1 MKQDRSKELYNRA
14 QDLMPGGVNSPVR
27 AFKAVGGTPLFFKS
41 GNGSHVYDEDGNEFI
56 DFVGS
61 WGPLILGH
69 AHPAIVSAIHAAAMQ
84 GTTFGAPCKA
94 EIILAEQI
102 RSAIPSMQKLRLV
115 SSGTEAVMSSLR
127 VARGFTGRNHI
138 IKFEGCYHGHVDSLL
153 TAGGSGLATFDLPD
167 SAGVPAYYSHHTISV
182 AYNDIEAL
190 EALPAEVLND
200 TAAIILE
207 PVAANMG
214 LVPPQNGFLDALRD
228 FTQRHGILLIFDEVI
243 TGFRLL
249 YGGVQSLFS
258 IEPDLTILGKI
269 VGGGMPLAAYGG
281 RSDIME
287 KIAPLGPVYQA
298 GTLSGNPVA
307 AAAGSTALK
316 ILKEEKPYPVL
327 EQRTDTLLKP
337 IRELIQLK
345 EYPVSISQMGSMW
358 TIFFRKS
365 IPTNFKEA
373 KETDTKKYSAFFWQ
387 LLEQGIYTAP
397 SQFETNF
404 ISTSHSEKDLREA
417 SLRISESLS
426 AISENRLT
434 K

>member
-1 MKQDRSKELYNRA
+1 MKQDRSKELYKRA

-41 GNGSHVYDEDGNEFI
+41 GKGSRVRDEDGNEYI

-69 AHPAIVSAIHAAAMQ
+69 AHPLIVSAIQDAAAR
-84 GTTFGAPCKA
+84 GTTFGAPC
-94 EIILAEQI
+94 EMEVILAGQI
-102 RSAIPSMQKLRLV
+102 TNAIPSMQKVRLV
-115 SSGTEAVMSSLR
+115 SSGTEAVMSALR
-127 VARGFTGRNHI
+127 VSRGFTGRNNV
-138 IKFEGCYHGHVDSLL
+138 IKFEGCYHGHTDSLL

-167 SAGVPAYYSHHTISV
+167 SAGVPAYYSHHTISI
-182 AYNDIEAL
+182 AYNDLDAL
-190 EALPAEVLND
+190 QALPEQVLND

-214 LVPPQNGFLDALRD
+214 LVPPQEGFLAALRE
-228 FTQRHGILLIFDEVI
+228 FTQRRGILLIFDEVI

-249 YGGVQSLFS
+249 YGGVQSLLGVN
-258 IEPDLTILGKI
+258 PDLTILGKI

-281 RSDIME
+281 RADIME

-307 AAAGSTALK
+307 AAAGSTALQ
-316 ILKEEKPYPVL
+316 ILKEENPYSIL
-327 EQRTDTLLKP
+327 EQRTDSFLKP
-337 IRELIQLK
+337 IRKTIQQK
-345 EYPVSISQMGSMW
+345 KYPASISQMGSMW
-358 TIFFRKS
+358 TIFFRKNL
-365 IPTNFKEA
+365 PANFKES
-373 KETDTKKYSAFFWQ
+373 KESDTKKYSAFFWH
-387 LLEQGIYTAP
+387 LLERGIYTAP

-404 ISTSHSEKDLREA
+404 VSTAHTEKDLEEA
-417 SLRISESLS
+417 SLQISESLS
-426 AISENRLT
+426 TIFDSPSS